1 MPGLN
6 DFFLKIDGVEGESLD
21 DKHKGEIHILSFSM
35 GASNAA
41 SGGTNSGSGVGRAL
55 VTDVQIT
62 KEIDK
67 STPNI
72 FINCVSGKHHKT
84 AVISARKAGENPQDY
99 LKITLEEVFL
109 SSYNLVAGAHGGNP
123 KEHFTL
129 NFATI
134 EQEHKVQTAQGAL
147 GAANKKKF
155 DVKKNKAT

>member
-99 LKITLEEVFL
+99 LKITLEEV
-109 SSYNLVAGAHGGNP
+109 
-123 KEHFTL
+123 
-129 NFATI
+129 
-134 EQEHKVQTAQGAL
+134 
-147 GAANKKKF
+147 
-155 DVKKNKAT
+155 